1 MIKAILGT
9 KIGMTTVFDEKGR
22 TVPVTV
28 IEAGPM
34 TVMQVKTPEKDKYSA
49 VQMGY
54 GDKKPQ
60 RARKAETGHAKKAG
74 AAPKKLLKEMRADAE
89 ALKDL
94 EPGKLVT
101 LADLGFNPGDYVDV
115 VGTSIGKGFAGVM
128 KKYHFHGHDSAHG
141 AHEYKRH
148 AGSIGTNTSPGRTLK
163 GMHMAG
169 RMGHARV
176 TVKNLAVVEVRADQ
190 NLILIKGAVPG
201 HANTVV
207 MVRKSKKPSKKQPA
221 AA

>member
-1 MIKAILGT
+1 VIKAILGT
-9 KIGMTTVFDEKGR
+9 KLGMTTIFDDKGR

-28 IEAGPM
+28 IQAGPM
-34 TVMQVKTPEKDKYSA
+34 TVMQVKTPENDKYSA
-49 VQMGY
+49 VQVGF
-54 GDKKPQ
+54 GEKKLQ
-60 RARKAETGHAKKAG
+60 RAKKAETGHAKKANT
-74 AAPKKLLKEMRADAE
+74 APKKLLKELRVDAE
-89 ALKDL
+89 ALK
-94 EPGKLVT
+94 EYEAGKQVT
-101 LADLGFNPGDYVDV
+101 LADLAFNPGDYVDV

-141 AHEYKRH
+141 SHEYKRH

-169 RMGHARV
+169 HMGHARV

-201 HANTVV
+201 HANSVV
-207 MVRKSKKPSKKQPA
+207 MVKKSKKPAKKA
-221 AA
+221 AAA